1 MRPHFGHFTI
11 HWSRSSFPVLI
22 PPPSVGPDG
31 DRPRAKNLA
40 ILSKH
45 GLHAEIS
52 PHARR
57 GNRAPS
63 APRDRSCGGR
73 PLRCSLRAE
82 PPVETA
88 RPRPRVGTRASE
100 RVRART
106 VPATSHLRPPG
117 LPPSA
122 ASRTH
127 RATRG
132 TRGPENRT
140 RERRSVG
147 PSLASGLAPG

>member
-22 PPPSVGPDG
+22 PPPRAGLDG
-31 DRPRAKNLA
+31 ARPRAKNLA
-40 ILSKH
+40 ILFKH

-52 PHARR
+52 PRARR

-63 APRDRSCGGR
+63 APRDRSCGER

-88 RPRPRVGTRASE
+88 RPRPRGGTRASE
-100 RVRART
+100 RVR
-106 VPATSHLRPPG
+106 
-117 LPPSA
+117 
-122 ASRTH
+122 
-127 RATRG
+127 
-132 TRGPENRT
+132 
-140 RERRSVG
+140 ERRSEERRVG
-147 PSLASGLAPG
+147 KEWWWGGGVE